1 MDKPYVYIN
10 ASMNGVVFL
19 LLYVNKI
26 LLIGNN
32 IHLLYSINIWLSN
45 NYFMKD
51 MEEETY
57 ILGIKTYKDRSYVA
71 WIVII

>member
-1 MDKPYVYIN
+1 
-10 ASMNGVVFL
+10 MNGVVFL
-19 LLYVNKI
+19 VLYVNKI

-32 IHLLYSINIWLSN
+32 IHLLYSINIWLSKN
-45 NYFMKD
+45 SFMKD

-57 ILGIKTYKDRSYVA
+57 TYILRIKIYKDRSYVA